1 MAHTIDKINVHE
13 DDPGLLYWF
22 VHGKR
27 MGPVRRDYAAKLG
40 IEVGALWSKTLARK
54 VEHVAQL
61 NACHAAALAFL
72 AKRDFT
78 SALLLERLCRKWP
91 EAIAQVT
98 VDQMRAAGWVN
109 DKTYA
114 TRRAAKL
121 TERKIVSAQLL
132 QARLCGEGV
141 PDSIAQKS
149 ANAAATSLA
158 QLCAEA
164 KRLVRAGKSAISI
177 ARTFSRAGFDLD
189 TIESVF
195 AKARIPWNSES

>member
-1 MAHTIDKINVHE
+1 MAHTIDNIVAHA

-22 VHGKR
+22 VNGKR
-27 MGPVRRDYAAKLG
+27 MGPVRRDYAKKLG
-40 IEVGALWSKTLARK
+40 IEVGTTWSNAKARK
-54 VEHVAQL
+54 IEHVSQL

-78 SALLLERLCRKWP
+78 QALLLQRLCRKWP

-98 VDQMRAAGWVN
+98 VDQMRDAGWVN

-141 PDSIAQKS
+141 PDVIAHKS
-149 ANAAATSLA
+149 ADAAATSMA

-164 KRLVRAGKSAISI
+164 KRLVRAGKSATSI

-195 AKARIPWNSES
+195 AKARIPWNNES

>member
-1 MAHTIDKINVHE
+1 MAHTIDNIIVHA
-13 DDPGLLYWF
+13 DDPGLMYWF
-22 VHGKR
+22 VDGKR
-27 MGPVRRDYAAKLG
+27 MGPLRRDYADKLG
-40 IEVGALWSKTLARK
+40 IHVGATWNKAKARK
-54 VEHVAQL
+54 VEHLGQL
-61 NACHAAALAFL
+61 NSCHAAALAFL

-78 SALLLERLCRKWP
+78 RALLLERLCRKWP

-98 VDQMRAAGWVN
+98 VDQMCAAGWVN

-121 TERKIVSAQLL
+121 TERKIVSPELL
-132 QARLCGEGV
+132 QARLSGEGV
-141 PDSIAQKS
+141 ADSLAEKS
-149 ANAAATSLA
+149 ARAAATTLT

-164 KRLVRAGKSAISI
+164 KRLVRAGKSATSI

-189 TIESVF
+189 TIESAF

>member
-98 VDQMRAAGWVN
+98 VDQMRAACG
-109 DKTYA
+109 KS
-114 TRRAAKL
+114 RKL
-121 TERKIVSAQLL
+121 EGFGSAQL
-132 QARLCGEGV
+132 G
-141 PDSIAQKS
+141 
-149 ANAAATSLA
+149 
-158 QLCAEA
+158 CASD
-164 KRLVRAGKSAISI
+164 RRS
-177 ARTFSRAGFDLD
+177 ARTSASETYVLGTFALEWNRCARWKNFSHGRGFAV
-189 TIESVF
+189 SV
-195 AKARIPWNSES
+195 KQCWSRRNRRRG